1 MPAIVDKA
9 AKRAQI
15 VAHAAEVFSQTG
27 YHATKMADI
36 AQAAG
41 IGKGTI
47 YEYFATKEQ
56 LFLAVYDAWMSQY
69 ESIVRQRV
77 DEATDALS
85 KVDAVRDSAVEF
97 YESRAAQAPL
107 LLEFWAHAL
116 RTDNPAF
123 LERINATREFLRSIG
138 RQLTRELVRAEW
150 FREVDVNAFTDLEA
164 GMSDGIFL
172 TWVLEG
178 RSFPLDKAFTFRQ
191 SVIGLGL
198 LAPDTRLLLDERLGA
213 KLRKGFGSTTR
224 SKTSR

>member
-15 VAHAAEVFSQTG
+15 VLHAAEVFSQTG

-77 DEATDALS
+77 DEAPDALS

-123 LERINATREFLRSIG
+123 LERINATREFLRAIG

-164 GMSDGIFL
+164 AMSDGVFL

-178 RSFPLDKAFTFRQ
+178 RGFPLDKAFTFRQ

-198 LAPDTRLLLDERLGA
+198 LAPESRALLEERLSA
-213 KLRKGFGSTTR
+213 KLRKGFGATTR
-224 SKTSR
+224 SKTPR

>member
-1 MPAIVDKA
+1 MPAIVDKP

-15 VAHAAEVFSQTG
+15 VFHAAEVFSRTG
-27 YHATKMADI
+27 YHASKMADI
-36 AQAAG
+36 ATAAG

-47 YEYFATKEQ
+47 YEYFSTKEQ

-69 ESIVRQRV
+69 EDLVRQRV
-77 DEATDALS
+77 AEASDALS
-85 KVDAVRDSAVEF
+85 KVDAVRNSAVEF
-97 YESRAAQAPL
+97 YQSRAAQAPL

-123 LERINATREFLRSIG
+123 LERINATREFLRSVG
-138 RQLTRELVRAEW
+138 RELTRELVRAGW
-150 FREVDVNAFTDLEA
+150 FREIDINAFTDLEA
-164 GMSDGIFL
+164 GISDGMFL

-198 LAPDTRLLLDERLGA
+198 LAPESRALLEDRLDA
-213 KLRKGFGSTTR
+213 KLRKGFASTTR
-224 SKTSR
+224 SKTAR

>member
-15 VAHAAEVFSQTG
+15 VDHASEVFSQTG
-27 YHATKMADI
+27 YHASKMADI
-36 AQAAG
+36 ATAAG

-47 YEYFATKEQ
+47 YEYFTTKEQ

-69 ESIVRQRV
+69 EDLVRRRV
-77 DEATDALS
+77 DAATDALS

-97 YESRAAQAPL
+97 YQSRAEQAPL

-138 RQLTRELVRAEW
+138 RDLTRDLVQAGW
-150 FREVDVNAFTDLEA
+150 FRDVDVSAFTDLEA

-178 RSFPLDKAFTFRQ
+178 RGFPLDKAFTFRQ

-198 LAPDTRLLLDERLGA
+198 LAPESRALLEERLGT
-213 KLRKGFGSTTR
+213 KLRKGFGPTTR